1 MGLAPDQAVLD
12 IPEHLIITLDRIF
25 ECEFVAELLANGKL
39 SEL

>member
-1 MGLAPDQAVLD
+1 MLD

-25 ECEFVAELLANGKL
+25 ESEFVAELLANGKL